1 MPDNYTPQE
10 SWNMATE
17 TMKRLSRLL
26 DQNSL
31 YAQNGDL
38 IRWFQVMM
46 DLRRNLIPF
55 IDKPELEELNTKL
68 SSLPKGWMVLTGS
81 GTKVKPIDYPVVNRI
96 LDEIYI
102 LLIKTMKAKGLLM
115 PKTID
120 VRKSVLDM

>member
-1 MPDNYTPQE
+1 MSDNYVPQE

-26 DQNSL
+26 DQNSM

-55 IDKPELEELNTKL
+55 LEVNELENLNKKL
-68 SSLPKGWMVLTGS
+68 EELPKGWMVLTAS
-81 GTKVKPIDYPVVNRI
+81 GTKIRPIHYAPVNKI

-102 LLIKTMKAKGLLM
+102 LLIKNMKAKGLLM
-115 PKTID
+115 PKPTD

>member
-1 MPDNYTPQE
+1 MADNYVPQE

-26 DQNSL
+26 DQNSAA
-31 YAQNGDL
+31 AQQGDL

-55 IDKPELEELNTKL
+55 MSEEDLKDLKEKLE
-68 SSLPKGWMVLTGS
+68 SLPRGWMILTPNGS
-81 GTKVKPIDYPVVNRI
+81 KVKPANYAGVNRV

-102 LLIKTMKAKGLLM
+102 QLITLMKSKGLLM
-115 PKTID
+115 PRQTD

>member
-1 MPDNYTPQE
+1 MSDNYVPQE

-26 DQNSL
+26 DQNSM
-31 YAQNGDL
+31 YAQGGDL

-55 IDKPELEELNTKL
+55 LEQTELDSLKTKL
-68 SSLPKGWMVLTGS
+68 KELPQGWMVLTQNGA
-81 GTKVKPIDYPVVNRI
+81 KVRPKDYPAVNKI

-102 LLIKTMKAKGLLM
+102 LLLTTMKSKGLLM
-115 PKTID
+115 PKPTDI
-120 VRKSVLDM
+120 RKSVLEI

>member
-1 MPDNYTPQE
+1 MADNYIPQE

-26 DQNSL
+26 DQNSI

-55 IDKPELEELNTKL
+55 MDEKELIILNSKL
-68 SSLPKGWMVLTGS
+68 CSLPQGWMVLTNS
-81 GTKVKPIDYPVVNRI
+81 GTKVKPKDYSQVNKV

-102 LLIKTMKAKGLLM
+102 MLVSIMKLKGLLM
-115 PKTID
+115 PKQTD
-120 VRKSVLDM
+120 VRKSILDM